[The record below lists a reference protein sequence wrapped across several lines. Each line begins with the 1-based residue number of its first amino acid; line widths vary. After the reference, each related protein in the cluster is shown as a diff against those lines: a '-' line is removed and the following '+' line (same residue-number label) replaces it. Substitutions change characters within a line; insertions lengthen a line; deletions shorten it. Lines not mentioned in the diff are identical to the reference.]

1 MIGMR
6 RKNLNF
12 SGERNAGDHVR
23 TAKNLIDEL
32 ERTAQGFNSALLVVA
47 FPEESYFTRF
57 VDSNTGT
64 STEKLAQLN
73 DLIQS
78 GGNPIGFI
86 AIDYGA
92 AREFM
97 VRGWLLREHEKDN
110 SMREFMS
117 GLVES
122 YRRQLIALF

>member
-1 MIGMR
+1 M
-6 RKNLNF
+6 
-12 SGERNAGDHVR
+12 R
-23 TAKNLIDEL
+23 TAKNLVDEL
-32 ERTAQGFNSALLVVA
+32 DRTAQGFNSVLLVIV

-64 STEKLAQLN
+64 SWERLSQLN

-78 GGNPIGFI
+78 GGNPMGFI

-92 AREFM
+92 AREFV
-97 VRGWLLREHEKDN
+97 VRGWLLQEYEKNN

-122 YRRQLIALF
+122 YRKQLIALF